1 MVGYFRTIETV
12 QEVIMATR
20 EEVITKLKEL
30 VDPHTGINVWE
41 MGMVKDLEVEDNRV
55 SLTFEMTSNFCPIGM
70 QLGVALKRKLAELTL
85 DQVDIKIG
93 NYLRAS
99 ELESVLKTG

>member
-1 MVGYFRTIETV
+1 
-12 QEVIMATR
+12 MATR

-41 MGMVKDLEVEDNRV
+41 MGMVKDLEVEGNRV

-70 QLGVALKRKLAELTL
+70 QLGVALKRKLAELPL

>member
-1 MVGYFRTIETV
+1 
-12 QEVIMATR
+12 MATR

-70 QLGVALKRKLAELTL
+70 QLGVALKRKLAELPL

-99 ELESVLKTG
+99 ELESMLKTG

>member
-1 MVGYFRTIETV
+1 
-12 QEVIMATR
+12 MATR

-70 QLGVALKRKLAELTL
+70 QLGVALKRKLAELPL

>member
-1 MVGYFRTIETV
+1 
-12 QEVIMATR
+12 MATR

-70 QLGVALKRKLAELTL
+70 QLGVALKRKLAELPL

-99 ELESVLKTG
+99 ELESVLKTS